1 MSEISGE
8 LCKGKGFVLKKKS
21 RDAYLN
27 MLHCIF
33 RRSLMI

>member
-8 LCKGKGFVLKKKS
+8 LCKGKETVEKKKS
-21 RDAYLN
+21 RDAHLN

>member
-8 LCKGKGFVLKKKS
+8 LCKGKETVEKKS
-21 RDAYLN
+21 HDAYLN
-27 MLHCIF
+27 MLYCIF